1 MMNKVPSYHKWTRQ
15 TYGSLLQPCTTALC
29 YVPPCLEVKPS
40 PMLSSGLLFALVQQC
55 PLMKSLDLWTSAV
68 GRSEISLVISR
79 EQEMSM
85 SQSMNNQPFTNH
97 FKMRTFRYYFML
109 NCLAT
114 LIYAMKHLFNT
125 LSSTPD
131 LYLNELQLELQ
142 ERHGVSV
149 SISTIW
155 RTLKRGG
162 YSMKKVCNISSWWQ
176 VQH

>member
-1 MMNKVPSYHKWTRQ
+1 MDKTN
-15 TYGSLLQPCTTALC
+15 LQLFATICTAVLVALC
-29 YVPPCLEVKPS
+29 YIPLCLKVKPS

-55 PLMKSLDLWTSAV
+55 PLMKSLDMWTSAI
-68 GRSEISLVISR
+68 GRSKISLVISR
-79 EQEMSM
+79 EQETSM
-85 SQSMNNQPFTNH
+85 SQSTNDQPFTNH

-125 LSSTPD
+125 LSSTLD
-131 LYLNELQLELQ
+131 LYLDELQLELQ

-149 SISTIW
+149 SISTIG

-162 YSMKKVCNISSWWQ
+162 YSMKKVCNISS
-176 VQH
+176 